1 MVYASEPV
9 FVDHLRRH
17 SLAESISRYRF
28 LGSINEYKYG
38 LCWEGRE
45 TLPFSPLPLSP
56 LCFHILRRR
65 SKVRVVMY
73 TSNAKIL
80 QAVSN
85 RWSDLDKRMSVPF
98 MYIPRHGKRR
108 TRFLTVVVLGSAPP
122 FPFLMSEVLFQENE
136 RVLYSF
142 PGPVFVNVY
151 GAQSIPR
158 NRFRQDGNRF
168 LGSLNGL
175 RILALY
181 RYF

>member
-1 MVYASEPV
+1 
-9 FVDHLRRH
+9 
-17 SLAESISRYRF
+17 
-28 LGSINEYKYG
+28 
-38 LCWEGRE
+38 
-45 TLPFSPLPLSP
+45 
-56 LCFHILRRR
+56 
-65 SKVRVVMY
+65 MY

-151 GAQSIPR
+151 GAQSIPPGWESIPGLLKR
-158 NRFRQDGNRF
+158 LTNTDSVPVF
-168 LGSLNGL
+168 LN
-175 RILALY
+175 
-181 RYF
+181 F